1 MALPDWL
8 EVVPLSGKGDSELA
22 ASAPEHTG
30 RVSRSFIMTGTPS
43 GGEPDTVEIEQE
55 GMAAFVEVSNIPSSD
70 RAFTV
75 PAAGGTVELQGVSNA
90 ASLGLL
96 PTGTMSNA
104 PGGAEIEAGGETT
117 EVADAL
123 SQTAIPGDPGASS
136 KYAFSFRMNYAERTG
151 RDRSSDY
158 MRLSDGSH
166 SSGYFFVRQEGAD
179 GFVTNDG
186 GVAQLTVPADG
197 AKTAV
202 FSGRS
207 NLRSLGFYRG
217 DESPWAL
224 GLPMDGT
231 FSVTGASGGASS
243 VEVSEADT
251 PYTIPGDPGADAD
264 YGWKLSVRN
273 FPANT
278 GRLQKSGRWLVKY
291 SSVFIPVADIVQ
303 PSPGEFCELETEV
316 QPSYNFPISK
326 DGVLSIKGR
335 SNCTNVWITGLRS
348 DDLPNAEMYI
358 NGSKASEWEA
368 NNTEPGNIYEFRG
381 EDEAYEWE
389 LRVSFPATPVSQL
402 VRSCKLGWAGGNAS
416 HVLATFSIKRR

>member
-1 MALPDWL
+1 MSDWASISQESLPVGVH
-8 EVVPLSGKGDSELA
+8 EVTITPDT
-22 ASAPEHTG
+22 HTG
-30 RVSRSFIMTGTPS
+30 RQERSVVVVFAAAS
-43 GGEPDTVEIEQE
+43 GLVERRIVKQE
-55 GMAAFVEVSNIPSSD
+55 GKDVFVEVSNIPFSD

-75 PAAGGTVELQGVSNA
+75 PAAGGTVELQGVSNV

-104 PGGAEIEAGGETT
+104 PRGAEIEVGGETT
-117 EVADAL
+117 EVANAL
-123 SQTAIPGDPGASS
+123 SQTAIEGDPGADAE
-136 KYAFSFRMNYAERTG
+136 YDFSFRMNYAERTG
-151 RDRSSDY
+151 RNRSSDY

-179 GFVTNDG
+179 EFVTNDG

-207 NLRSLGFYRG
+207 NLRALGFYRG
-217 DESPWAL
+217 DSSPWAL
-224 GLPMDGT
+224 GLAMDAT
-231 FSVTGASGGASS
+231 FSVTGASGATSS

-251 PYTIPGDPGADAD
+251 PYTIPDDPGADAD

-278 GRLQKSGRWLVKY
+278 GRAQKSGRWLVKY

-303 PSPGEFCELETEV
+303 PSPGEFCELETVV
-316 QPSYNFPISK
+316 QPSYNFPISE

-348 DDLPNAEMYI
+348 GDLPNAEMYI
-358 NGSKASEWEA
+358 NGSKASEWEG

-389 LRVSFPATPVSQL
+389 LRVSFPATPVIQL
-402 VRSCKLGWAGGNAS
+402 VRTYKLGWVRGNS
-416 HVLATFSIKRR
+416 SYVLATFSITRR

>member
-1 MALPDWL
+1 MSDWASISRESLPAGEN
-8 EVVPLSGKGDSELA
+8 EVTVTPDV
-22 ASAPEHTG
+22 HTG
-30 RVSRSFIMTGTPS
+30 RQERSAVVAFAAAS
-43 GGEPDTVEIEQE
+43 GLVVRRSVKQE
-55 GMAAFVEVSNIPSSD
+55 GKDAFVEVSNIPSSD

-104 PGGAEIEAGGETT
+104 PRGAEIEAGGETT

-136 KYAFSFRMNYAERTG
+136 EYAFSFRMNYAERTG
-151 RDRSSDY
+151 RNRSSDY

-179 GFVTNDG
+179 MFVTNDG

-197 AKTAV
+197 AKTAA

-217 DESPWAL
+217 DSSPWAL

-231 FSVTGASGGASS
+231 LSVTGGASGGTSS
-243 VEVSEADT
+243 VEVAEADT

-278 GRLQKSGRWLVKY
+278 GRVQKSGRWLVKY
-291 SSVFIPVADIVQ
+291 SSVFIPVADVVQ
-303 PSPGEFCELETEV
+303 PSPGEFCELETV
-316 QPSYNFPISK
+316 VPTSYNFPLSE

-335 SNCTNVWITGLRS
+335 SNCTNVWITGLTAG
-348 DDLPNAEMYI
+348 DLQNAEMYVD
-358 NGSKASEWEA
+358 GSKASEWEA

-389 LRVSFPATPVSQL
+389 LRVSFPATPVIQM
-402 VRSCKLGWAGGNAS
+402 VRNCKLGWVGGNAS
-416 HVLATFSIKRR
+416 HALATFRITRR

>member
-1 MALPDWL
+1 MSNWASISRESLPAGEN
-8 EVVPLSGKGDSELA
+8 EVTVTPDV
-22 ASAPEHTG
+22 HTG
-30 RVSRSFIMTGTPS
+30 RLERSAVVAFAAAS
-43 GGEPDTVEIEQE
+43 GLVVRRSVKQE
-55 GMAAFVEVSNIPSSD
+55 GKDAFVEVSNIPSSD

-136 KYAFSFRMNYAERTG
+136 EYAFSFRMNYAERTG

-179 GFVTNDG
+179 EFVTNDG

-217 DESPWAL
+217 DSSPWAL

-231 FSVTGASGGASS
+231 FSVTGASGGTSS
-243 VEVSEADT
+243 VEVAEADT

-291 SSVFIPVADIVQ
+291 TSVFIPVADVVQ
-303 PSPGEFCELETEV
+303 PSPGEFCELETVV
-316 QPSYNFPISK
+316 QSSYNFPISE

-348 DDLPNAEMYI
+348 GDLPNAEMYI

-389 LRVSFPATPVSQL
+389 LRVSFPATAVIQL
-402 VRSCKLGWAGGNAS
+402 VRSCKLGWVGGNAS
-416 HVLATFSIKRR
+416 HVLATFSITRR

>member
-1 MALPDWL
+1 MSNWASISRESLPAGEN
-8 EVVPLSGKGDSELA
+8 EVTVTPDV
-22 ASAPEHTG
+22 HTG
-30 RVSRSFIMTGTPS
+30 RQERSAVVAFAAAFGLVVRRS
-43 GGEPDTVEIEQE
+43 VKQE
-55 GMAAFVEVSNIPSSD
+55 GKDAFVEVSNIPSSD

-75 PAAGGTVELQGVSNA
+75 PAAGGTVELKGVSNA

-96 PTGTMSNA
+96 PTGAPGNV

-136 KYAFSFRMNYAERTG
+136 EYEFSFRMNYAERTG

-179 GFVTNDG
+179 EFVTNDG

-217 DESPWAL
+217 DSSPWAL
-224 GLPMDGT
+224 GLSMDGT
-231 FSVTGASGGASS
+231 FSVTGASGGTSS
-243 VEVSEADT
+243 VEVAEADT
-251 PYTIPGDPGADAD
+251 PYAIPDDPGADAD

-291 SSVFIPVADIVQ
+291 SYVFIPVADIVQ
-303 PSPGEFCELETEV
+303 PSPGEFCELETVV
-316 QPSYNFPISK
+316 QPSYNFPISE

-348 DDLPNAEMYI
+348 GDLPNAEMYI

-389 LRVSFPATPVSQL
+389 LRVSFPATAVIQL
-402 VRSCKLGWAGGNAS
+402 VRSCKLGWVDGNAS
-416 HVLATFSIKRR
+416 RVLATFSITRR

>member
-1 MALPDWL
+1 MSNWASISRESLPAGEN
-8 EVVPLSGKGDSELA
+8 EVTVTPDV
-22 ASAPEHTG
+22 HTG
-30 RVSRSFIMTGTPS
+30 RQERSAVVAFSAAS
-43 GGEPDTVEIEQE
+43 GLVVRRSVKQE
-55 GMAAFVEVSNIPSSD
+55 GKDAFVEVSNIPSSD

-136 KYAFSFRMNYAERTG
+136 EYAFSFRMNYAERTG

-179 GFVTNDG
+179 EFVTNDG

-217 DESPWAL
+217 DSSPWAL

-231 FSVTGASGGASS
+231 FSVTGASGGTSS
-243 VEVSEADT
+243 VEVAEADT
-251 PYTIPGDPGADAD
+251 PYAIPDDPGADAD

-291 SSVFIPVADIVQ
+291 SSVFIPVADVVQ
-303 PSPGEFCELETEV
+303 PSPGEFCELETVV
-316 QPSYNFPISK
+316 QSSYNFPISE

-389 LRVSFPATPVSQL
+389 LRVSFPATPVIQL

-416 HVLATFSIKRR
+416 HVLATFRITRR

>member
-1 MALPDWL
+1 MSGWASISRESLPAGEN
-8 EVVPLSGKGDSELA
+8 EVTVTPDV
-22 ASAPEHTG
+22 HTG
-30 RVSRSFIMTGTPS
+30 RQERSAVVAFAAAS
-43 GGEPDTVEIEQE
+43 GLVVRRSVKQE
-55 GMAAFVEVSNIPSSD
+55 GKDAFVEVSNIPSSD

-104 PGGAEIEAGGETT
+104 PGSAEIEAGGETT

-136 KYAFSFRMNYAERTG
+136 EYAFSFRMNYAERTG

-179 GFVTNDG
+179 EFVTNDG

-217 DESPWAL
+217 DSSPWAL

-231 FSVTGASGGASS
+231 FSVTGASGGTSS
-243 VEVSEADT
+243 VEVAEADT
-251 PYTIPGDPGADAD
+251 PYAIPGDPGADAD

-291 SSVFIPVADIVQ
+291 TSVFIPVADVVQ

-316 QPSYNFPISK
+316 QSSYNFPISE

-348 DDLPNAEMYI
+348 GDLPNAEMYI

-389 LRVSFPATPVSQL
+389 LRVSFPATAVIQL
-402 VRSCKLGWAGGNAS
+402 VRSCKLGWVDGNAS
-416 HVLATFSIKRR
+416 RVLATFSITRR

>member
-8 EVVPLSGKGDSELA
+8 EVVPPSGRGDAELT

-30 RVSRSFIMTGTPS
+30 REPRSCILTGTPDGS
-43 GGEPDTVEIEQE
+43 DPDTAEVVQE
-55 GMAAFVEVSNIPSSD
+55 GKDAFVEVSNIPSSD

-136 KYAFSFRMNYAERTG
+136 EYAFLFRMNYAERTG
-151 RDRSSDY
+151 RNRSSDY

-179 GFVTNDG
+179 EFVTNDG

-217 DESPWAL
+217 DSSPWAL

-231 FSVTGASGGASS
+231 FSVTGASGGTSS
-243 VEVSEADT
+243 VDVAEADT
-251 PYTIPGDPGADAD
+251 PYAIPDDPGADAD

-291 SSVFIPVADIVQ
+291 SSVFIPVADVVQ
-303 PSPGEFCELETEV
+303 PSPGEFCELETVV
-316 QPSYNFPISK
+316 QTSYNFPMSE

-335 SNCTNVWITGLRS
+335 SNCTNVWITGLTAT
-348 DDLPNAEMYI
+348 DVKNAEMYI

-389 LRVSFPATPVSQL
+389 LRVSFPATPVIQM
-402 VRSCKLGWAGGNAS
+402 VRNCKLGWVDDNAS
-416 HVLATFSIKRR
+416 RVLATFSITRR

>member
-1 MALPDWL
+1 MSWASISRESLPAGENEVTVTPEIHTGRL
-8 EVVPLSGKGDSELA
+8 ERSAVVAFAA
-22 ASAPEHTG
+22 ASALVV
-30 RVSRSFIMTGTPS
+30 RRS
-43 GGEPDTVEIEQE
+43 VKQE
-55 GMAAFVEVSNIPSSD
+55 GKDAFVEVSNIPSSD

-136 KYAFSFRMNYAERTG
+136 EYAFSFRMNYAERTG

-166 SSGYFFVRQEGAD
+166 NSGYFFVRQEGAD
-179 GFVTNDG
+179 EFVTNDG

-217 DESPWAL
+217 DSSPWAL

-231 FSVTGASGGASS
+231 FSVTGASGGTSS
-243 VEVSEADT
+243 VEVAEADT
-251 PYTIPGDPGADAD
+251 PYDIPGDPGADAD

-291 SSVFIPVADIVQ
+291 SSVFIPVADVVQ
-303 PSPGEFCELETEV
+303 PSPGEFCELETVV
-316 QPSYNFPISK
+316 QSSYNFPISE

-348 DDLPNAEMYI
+348 GDLPNAEMYI

-368 NNTEPGNIYEFRG
+368 NDTEPGNIYEFRG

-389 LRVSFPATPVSQL
+389 LRVSFPATAVIQL
-402 VRSCKLGWAGGNAS
+402 VRSCKLGWVGGNAS
-416 HVLATFSIKRR
+416 HVLATFSIIRR

>member
-1 MALPDWL
+1 MALPEWL
-8 EVVPLSGKGDSELA
+8 EVVPLSGKGDMELA
-22 ASAPEHTG
+22 ASAPAHTG
-30 RVSRSFIMTGTPS
+30 RVARSFIMTGTPD
-43 GGEPDTVEIEQE
+43 GGEPDTAEAEQE
-55 GMAAFVEVSNIPSSD
+55 GKDTFVEVSNIPSSD

-96 PTGTMSNA
+96 PTKTMSNA

-136 KYAFSFRMNYAERTG
+136 EYAFSFRMNYAERTG
-151 RDRSSDY
+151 RVRSSDN

-179 GFVTNDG
+179 EFVTNDG

-207 NLRSLGFYRG
+207 NLRGLGFYRG
-217 DESPWAL
+217 DSSPWAYR
-224 GLPMDGT
+224 LPMTAT
-231 FSVTGASGGASS
+231 FYVTGASGGTSS
-243 VEVSEADT
+243 VEVAEADT
-251 PYTIPGDPGADAD
+251 SYAIPDDPGADAD

-291 SSVFIPVADIVQ
+291 SSVFIPVADVVQ
-303 PSPGEFCELETEV
+303 PSPGEFCELETVV
-316 QPSYNFPISK
+316 QSSYNFPKSV

-335 SNCTNVWITGLRS
+335 SNCTNVWITGLTAT
-348 DDLPNAEMYI
+348 DVKNAEMYI
-358 NGSKASEWEA
+358 NGSKAPEWEA
-368 NNTEPGNIYEFRG
+368 NNTEPGNIYGFRG

-389 LRVSFPATPVSQL
+389 LRVSFPATTVIQKA
-402 VRSCKLGWAGGNAS
+402 RNCRLGWYDGNTS
-416 HVLATFSIKRR
+416 HLLATFSIIRR

>member
-1 MALPDWL
+1 MSNWASISRESLPAGEN
-8 EVVPLSGKGDSELA
+8 EVTVTPDV
-22 ASAPEHTG
+22 HTG
-30 RVSRSFIMTGTPS
+30 RQERSAVVAFSAAS
-43 GGEPDTVEIEQE
+43 GLVVRRSVKQE
-55 GMAAFVEVSNIPSSD
+55 GKDAFVEVSNIPPSD

-136 KYAFSFRMNYAERTG
+136 EYAFSFRMNYAERTG

-179 GFVTNDG
+179 EFVTNDG

-217 DESPWAL
+217 DSSPWAL

-231 FSVTGASGGASS
+231 FSVTGASGGTSS
-243 VEVSEADT
+243 VEVAEADT
-251 PYTIPGDPGADAD
+251 PYAIPDDPGADAD

-291 SSVFIPVADIVQ
+291 TSVFIPVADVVQ
-303 PSPGEFCELETEV
+303 PSPGEFCELETVV
-316 QPSYNFPISK
+316 QSSYNFPISE

-389 LRVSFPATPVSQL
+389 LRVSFPATPVIQL

-416 HVLATFSIKRR
+416 HVLATFRITRR

>member
-1 MALPDWL
+1 MALPEWL
-8 EVVPLSGKGDSELA
+8 EVVPSSGRGDAELT

-30 RVSRSFIMTGTPS
+30 REPRSCILTGTPD
-43 GGEPDTVEIEQE
+43 GGDPDTAEVVQE
-55 GMAAFVEVSNIPSSD
+55 GKDAFVEVSNIPSS
-70 RAFTV
+70 RVFTV

-96 PTGTMSNA
+96 PIRTMRNA

-136 KYAFSFRMNYAERTG
+136 EYAFSFRMKYAERTG
-151 RDRSSDY
+151 RNRSSDF
-158 MRLSDGSH
+158 MQLSDGSH
-166 SSGYFFVRQEGAD
+166 SSGSFFVRQEGAD
-179 GFVTNDG
+179 EFVTNDG

-217 DESPWAL
+217 DSSPWAR
-224 GLPMDGT
+224 GLPMTAT
-231 FSVTGASGGASS
+231 FYVTGASGGTSS
-243 VEVSEADT
+243 VEVAEADT
-251 PYTIPGDPGADAD
+251 YYDIPDDLGADAD

-278 GRLQKSGRWLVKY
+278 GRLQKSGRWLVKS
-291 SSVFIPVADIVQ
+291 SSVFIPVADVVQ
-303 PSPGEFCELETEV
+303 PSPGEFCELETVV
-316 QPSYNFPISK
+316 QSSYNFPMSE

-335 SNCTNVWITGLRS
+335 SNCTNVWITGLTTT
-348 DDLPNAEMYI
+348 DVKNAEMYI

-368 NNTEPGNIYEFRG
+368 NNIAPGNLYEFRG

-389 LRVSFPATPVSQL
+389 LRVSFPATPVQQK
-402 VRSCKLGWAGGNAS
+402 VRNCRLGWDAGNTLY
-416 HVLATFSIKRR
+416 VLAMFSITRL

>member
-1 MALPDWL
+1 MSNWASISRESLPAGEN
-8 EVVPLSGKGDSELA
+8 EVTVTPDV
-22 ASAPEHTG
+22 HTG
-30 RVSRSFIMTGTPS
+30 RQERGAVVAFAAASGLVVRRS
-43 GGEPDTVEIEQE
+43 VKQE
-55 GMAAFVEVSNIPSSD
+55 GKDAFVEVSNIPSSD

-104 PGGAEIEAGGETT
+104 PGSAEIEAGGETT

-136 KYAFSFRMNYAERTG
+136 EYAFSFRMNYAERTG
-151 RDRSSDY
+151 RNRSSDY

-166 SSGYFFVRQEGAD
+166 RSGYFFVRQEGAD
-179 GFVTNDG
+179 EFVTNDG

-217 DESPWAL
+217 DSSPWAL

-231 FSVTGASGGASS
+231 FSVTGASGGTSS
-243 VEVSEADT
+243 VEVAEADT
-251 PYTIPGDPGADAD
+251 PYAIPDDPGADAD

-291 SSVFIPVADIVQ
+291 SSVFIPVADVVQ
-303 PSPGEFCELETEV
+303 PSPGEFCELETVV
-316 QPSYNFPISK
+316 QSSYNFPISE

-335 SNCTNVWITGLRS
+335 SNCTNVWITGLTAT
-348 DDLPNAEMYI
+348 DVKNAEMYI

-389 LRVSFPATPVSQL
+389 LRVSFPATPVIQL

-416 HVLATFSIKRR
+416 HVLATFRITRR

>member
-1 MALPDWL
+1 MSNWASISRESLPAGEN
-8 EVVPLSGKGDSELA
+8 EVTVTPDV
-22 ASAPEHTG
+22 HTG
-30 RVSRSFIMTGTPS
+30 RQERSAVVAFAAAFGLVVRRS
-43 GGEPDTVEIEQE
+43 VKQE
-55 GMAAFVEVSNIPSSD
+55 GKDAFVEVSNIPSSD

-96 PTGTMSNA
+96 PTGTPGNA

-136 KYAFSFRMNYAERTG
+136 EYAFSFRMNYAERTG

-166 SSGYFFVRQEGAD
+166 SSGYFFVRQEGKDA
-179 GFVTNDG
+179 FVTNDG

-197 AKTAV
+197 AKTAA

-217 DESPWAL
+217 DSSPWAL

-231 FSVTGASGGASS
+231 FSVTGASGGTSS
-243 VEVSEADT
+243 VEVAEADT
-251 PYTIPGDPGADAD
+251 PYAIPDDPGADAD

-303 PSPGEFCELETEV
+303 PSPGEFCELETV
-316 QPSYNFPISK
+316 VPTSYNFPRSE

-335 SNCTNVWITGLRS
+335 SNCTNVWITGLTTT
-348 DDLPNAEMYI
+348 DVKNAEMYI

-389 LRVSFPATPVSQL
+389 LRVSFPATPVIQM
-402 VRSCKLGWAGGNAS
+402 VRNCKLGWADGNAS
-416 HVLATFSIKRR
+416 RVLATFSITRR

>member
-1 MALPDWL
+1 MSGWASISRESLPAGEN
-8 EVVPLSGKGDSELA
+8 EVTVTPDV
-22 ASAPEHTG
+22 HTG
-30 RVSRSFIMTGTPS
+30 RQERSAVVAFAAAS
-43 GGEPDTVEIEQE
+43 GLVVRRSVKQE
-55 GMAAFVEVSNIPSSD
+55 GKDAFVEVSNIPSSD

-96 PTGTMSNA
+96 PTGTMSNV
-104 PGGAEIEAGGETT
+104 PGSAEIEAGGETT

-136 KYAFSFRMNYAERTG
+136 EYAFSFRMNYAERTG
-151 RDRSSDY
+151 RSRSSDY
-158 MRLSDGSH
+158 MRLSDGSAG
-166 SSGYFFVRQEGAD
+166 SGYFFVRQEGKDA
-179 GFVTNDG
+179 FVTNDG

-197 AKTAV
+197 AKTAA

-217 DESPWAL
+217 DSSPWPL
-224 GLPMDGT
+224 GLPMDAVLK
-231 FSVTGASGGASS
+231 VTAGGAEES
-243 VEVSEADT
+243 VEIAEADT
-251 PYTIPGDPGADAD
+251 GYEIPGDPGADAD

-303 PSPGEFCELETEV
+303 PSPGEFCELETVV
-316 QPSYNFPISK
+316 QPSYNFPLSE

-335 SNCTNVWITGLRS
+335 SNCTNVWITGLTTT
-348 DDLPNAEMYI
+348 DVKNAEMYI

-389 LRVSFPATPVSQL
+389 LRVSFPAASGVQL
-402 VRSCKLGWAGGNAS
+402 VRNWKLGWVGGNAS
-416 HVLATFSIKRR
+416 HALATFRITRR

>member
-1 MALPDWL
+1 MSNWASISRESLPAGEN
-8 EVVPLSGKGDSELA
+8 EVTVTPDV
-22 ASAPEHTG
+22 HTG
-30 RVSRSFIMTGTPS
+30 RQERSAVVAFAAAFGLVVRRS
-43 GGEPDTVEIEQE
+43 VKQE
-55 GMAAFVEVSNIPSSD
+55 GKDAFVEVSNIPSSD

-75 PAAGGTVELQGVSNA
+75 PAAGGTVELKGVSNA

-104 PGGAEIEAGGETT
+104 PGGAEIEAGGAAT
-117 EVADAL
+117 EGADAL
-123 SQTAIPGDPGASS
+123 SQIFIPGDPGASS
-136 KYAFSFRMNYAERTG
+136 EYAFVFRMNYDERTG
-151 RDRSSDY
+151 RNRSSDY

-179 GFVTNDG
+179 EFVTNDG

-217 DESPWAL
+217 DSSPWAL
-224 GLPMDGT
+224 GLSMDGT
-231 FSVTGASGGASS
+231 FSVTGASGGTSS
-243 VEVSEADT
+243 VEVAEADT
-251 PYTIPGDPGADAD
+251 PYAIPDDPGADAD

-291 SSVFIPVADIVQ
+291 SSVFIPVADVVQ

-316 QPSYNFPISK
+316 QSSYNFPISE

-348 DDLPNAEMYI
+348 GDLPNAEMYI
-358 NGSKASEWEA
+358 NGSKASEWAA
-368 NNTEPGNIYEFRG
+368 NDTGPGNIYEFRG

-389 LRVSFPATPVSQL
+389 LRVSFPATAVIQL
-402 VRSCKLGWAGGNAS
+402 VRSCKLGWVDGNAS
-416 HVLATFSIKRR
+416 RVLATFSITRR